1 MFLIGNKLKR
11 DELDWGTIATLSGP
25 QVNHAKDVVTLH
37 VDLKPGKGH
46 DFHRHPNQEEVI
58 YVLKG
63 KVEQW
68 VNEEMKILGPGDA
81 AFIGAGV
88 VHASFN
94 IGDENAQVL
103 AILGPAV
110 GASGYEVE
118 EVSEK
123 DPWRNLR
130 KSS

>member
-1 MFLIGNKLKR
+1 MFLIGDKLPR
-11 DELDWGTIATLSGP
+11 DQEDWGTIASVSGP
-25 QVNHAKDVVTLH
+25 LINHAKDIVTLH
-37 VDLKPGKGH
+37 VELKPGMGH
-46 DFHRHPNQEEVI
+46 NFHRHPNQEEVI

-68 VNEEMKILGPGDA
+68 VNEEMKILEPGDA

-94 IGDENAQVL
+94 IGAENAQVL

-110 GASGYEVE
+110 GESGYEVV
-118 EVSEK
+118 EVASL
-123 DPWRNLR
+123 DPWKNLR
-130 KSS
+130 NKS